1 MSSWLMAP
9 PVAWNRNLK
18 ITPVTIRGS
27 SQGTMMSERASVLPG
42 NRKLKSKA
50 REKPMMNWK
59 TSDQTVNSSV
69 RAIADRLVGSSKME
83 R

>member
-9 PVAWNRNLK
+9 PVAWNMNLK

-42 NRKLKSKA
+42 NRRLKSNA
-50 REKPMMNWK
+50 REKPMMN
-59 TSDQTVNSSV
+59 
-69 RAIADRLVGSSKME
+69 
-83 R
+83 